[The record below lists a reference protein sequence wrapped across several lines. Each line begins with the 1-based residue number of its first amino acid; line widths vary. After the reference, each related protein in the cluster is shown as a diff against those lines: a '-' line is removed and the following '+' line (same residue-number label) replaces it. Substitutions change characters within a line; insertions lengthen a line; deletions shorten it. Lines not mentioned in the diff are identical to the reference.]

1 MYDDWVDQFRLSATP
16 RLTELFKEDR
26 DYADLPEFM
35 VETLQRLERSE
46 QK

>member
-1 MYDDWVDQFRLSATP
+1 MYDDWVDQFRLCTTP
-16 RLTELFKEDR
+16 RLTELFKGDR
-26 DYADLPEFM
+26 DYADLPDFI